1 MFIIH
6 CRLSFPLRV
15 YTHIGVVQSIKTVNR
30 LQSEA
35 LAKFAFDYVVAHGHC
50 RITVLHKAN
59 IMRLSDGAFLRACRR
74 VSATYP
80 DVEYEKQK
88 LDSFCLRVVE
98 TPGMYDVLLTPSQY
112 GAFASAVCSS
122 LAGGAVMVPSA
133 AFGPR
138 VAVFSTMTND
148 GPLNHRKTNVSH
160 GISHS
165 ISMANPTGMIRSAA
179 WMLSHVGM
187 IDVGL
192 RIDTALHNTI
202 RQGVKTWDMGGTASC
217 TQFTNAIIHTL
228 VNNLS
233 PCDWKRPKTI

>member
-1 MFIIH
+1 M
-6 CRLSFPLRV
+6 
-15 YTHIGVVQSIKTVNR
+15 HIGVVQSIKTVSR
-30 LQSEA
+30 PQSEA
-35 LAKFAFDYVVAHGHC
+35 LAKFAFDYAVAHGHC

-80 DVEYEKQK
+80 DVEYEEQK

-112 GAFASAVCSS
+112 GAFASAACSS

-148 GPLNHRKTNVSH
+148 GPLNCRKTDVSGDIGH
-160 GISHS
+160 TVIAA
-165 ISMANPTGMIRSAA
+165 ANPTGMIRSAA

-187 IDVGL
+187 VDAGL
-192 RIDTALHNTI
+192 RIDTAVHNTI

-217 TQFTNAIIHTL
+217 AQFTNAIIHTL
-228 VNNLS
+228 VNDLG
-233 PCDWKRPKTI
+233 PCELKHPKTI